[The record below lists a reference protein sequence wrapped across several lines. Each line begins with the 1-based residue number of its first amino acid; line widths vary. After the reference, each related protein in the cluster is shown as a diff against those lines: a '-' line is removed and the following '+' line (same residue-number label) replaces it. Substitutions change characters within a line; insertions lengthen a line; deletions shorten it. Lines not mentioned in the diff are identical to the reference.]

1 MARTSFTVTE
11 LNAHIKQLLDA
22 DALLGNVCVTG
33 ELSNYKVYPSGH
45 HYFTLKDAESSL
57 RCVMFRSSAQS
68 LRFRPAS
75 GMSVAAIG
83 RITAAAAGVLAQD
96 AFAPARANLVDD
108 FLAHIG
114 EHLTTQP
121 SDALAL
127 AETGTLTVTVESAEP
142 LSAAALDALT
152 GTLTRAYGH
161 VTVMTTV
168 RPELIGGVCLRIG
181 DTHYD
186 GTLRHALDLLE
197 QDAANSVL
205 HTTQKTPDLADC
217 IRAKLADT
225 HVGIEVFQSGVY
237 IN

>member
-83 RITAAAAGVLAQD
+83 RIAGDQILK
-96 AFAPARANLVDD
+96 LM
-108 FLAHIG
+108 
-114 EHLTTQP
+114 
-121 SDALAL
+121 
-127 AETGTLTVTVESAEP
+127 TLG
-142 LSAAALDALT
+142 LSAQQAEEKILE
-152 GTLTRAYGH
+152 GF
-161 VTVMTTV
+161 
-168 RPELIGGVCLRIG
+168 LR
-181 DTHYD
+181 
-186 GTLRHALDLLE
+186 
-197 QDAANSVL
+197 
-205 HTTQKTPDLADC
+205 
-217 IRAKLADT
+217 
-225 HVGIEVFQSGVY
+225 
-237 IN
+237 